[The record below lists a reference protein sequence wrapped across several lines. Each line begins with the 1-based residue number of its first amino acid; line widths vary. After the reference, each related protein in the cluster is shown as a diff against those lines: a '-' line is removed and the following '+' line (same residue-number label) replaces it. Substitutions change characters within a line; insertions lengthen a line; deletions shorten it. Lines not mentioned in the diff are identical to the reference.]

1 MSVPYVGPAPKP
13 VNLPAVRVVDA
24 HSLAH
29 RKLSKAARACEA
41 ADILDGFTTLQNL
54 TIRLVVVAAEG
65 VSVASVVSAR
75 RLTPAQRFA
84 VRLGERPLVLPKPVQ
99 ALPAPVTAQTKL
111 AELVTEVGTVDGV
124 IEMLIK
130 LDRASAA

>member
-1 MSVPYVGPAPKP
+1 MSVPYVGLAPKP

-41 ADILDGFTTLQNL
+41 ADILDGFTILQNL
-54 TIRLVVVAAEG
+54 TIRLVAAAEG
-65 VSVASVVSAR
+65 VSVASVVTAR

-84 VRLGERPLVLPKPVQ
+84 VRCGERPLVLPKPVQ
-99 ALPAPVTAQTKL
+99 TLPAPVNAKAKL
-111 AELVTEVGTVDGV
+111 VEVMMELGGVDAA
-124 IEMLIK
+124 IEMLIT
-130 LDRASAA
+130 LERATAA

>member
-1 MSVPYVGPAPKP
+1 MSVSYVGPAPKP
-13 VNLPAVRVVDA
+13 VNLSALRVVDA

-54 TIRLVVVAAEG
+54 TIRLVAAAEG
-65 VSVASVVSAR
+65 VSVASVVNAR

-84 VRLGERPLVLPKPVQ
+84 VRCRERPLVLPKPVK
-99 ALPAPVTAQTKL
+99 ALPAPVTAEMKL
-111 AELVTEVGTVDGV
+111 AEVVTEIGSVDSV
-124 IEMLIK
+124 IELLIK
-130 LDRASAA
+130 LEHAAAA